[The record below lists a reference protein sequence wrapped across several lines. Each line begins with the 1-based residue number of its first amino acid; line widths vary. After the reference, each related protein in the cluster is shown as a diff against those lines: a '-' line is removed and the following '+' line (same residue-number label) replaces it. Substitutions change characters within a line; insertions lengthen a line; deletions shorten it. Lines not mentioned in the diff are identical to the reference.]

1 MSSALVPLTDSSAA
15 PGLSTT
21 VDQLGSGVALELQ
34 AANATHASPTNPE
47 AGGTTPAM
55 VARSLGMTHSLPPQR
70 RLASKSRRGN
80 GSTRGD
86 TDVVC
91 SDAHFRRFMS
101 MQARY
106 RFLHAR
112 RLEVALLGA
121 ALNASACA
129 KDGDAEGAEAKG
141 AEGSGSVTTNAGA
154 NIKAEAQAAVT
165 VQPKLGGSVIAIGE
179 SQVEVAV
186 FEDGSVKGL
195 VYDAQGKPL
204 GARAAV
210 DFAVTLQAAN
220 GNAPKVDLSWNDACA
235 CFAGQAELQGA
246 LAVRPIDVSLGLAGS
261 SDEAKLETYALLP
274 APKLDVEAN
283 KETIVALANALFAKP
298 VENGQRRLTRTEIET
313 FLAAH
318 PLIDPSVPK
327 EN

>member
-1 MSSALVPLTDSSAA
+1 
-15 PGLSTT
+15 
-21 VDQLGSGVALELQ
+21 
-34 AANATHASPTNPE
+34 
-47 AGGTTPAM
+47 
-55 VARSLGMTHSLPPQR
+55 
-70 RLASKSRRGN
+70 
-80 GSTRGD
+80 
-86 TDVVC
+86 
-91 SDAHFRRFMS
+91 MS

-283 KETIVALANALFAKP
+283 AAASASAALPQPPKVDAK
-298 VENGQRRLTRTEIET
+298 
-313 FLAAH
+313 LAADAKVKGLAEVKA
-318 PLIDPSVPK
+318 PKVDLKASSGSAASASAKASASVNVPK
-327 EN
+327 PTVQLKVGQSTSTSGTKNKTSAGVKAGASFGFGSK